1 MLHFKNQFCA
11 NNAKGFLFK
20 FCDGISRKLFLVL
33 KILTIPLLILTDIHS
48 THCIAAH
55 IKYWNKIC
63 LEKNIDSYIII
74 FDKKPK
80 KIPNLEPSQN
90 FEKKTFSWT
99 DSSSR
104 GIQFLQ
110 SRSLTFQYICKRWVT
125 CGSYWIPYREKI
137 RVSTVEIFQ
146 CHISFHQYFFC
157 SDTPTDTL

>member
-63 LEKNIDSYIII
+63 LEKNIDSYIIYI
-74 FDKKPK
+74 WLKTK
-80 KIPNLEPSQN
+80 KISKLRTLSKLWKKKLFPEQIQVVEVFNSYKAEALLFNIYVKDEWLVGVIEFHTGKK
-90 FEKKTFSWT
+90 FESLLLKYFSVIFH
-99 DSSSR
+99 S
-104 GIQFLQ
+104 INIFL
-110 SRSLTFQYICKRWVT
+110 L
-125 CGSYWIPYREKI
+125 
-137 RVSTVEIFQ
+137 
-146 CHISFHQYFFC
+146 
-157 SDTPTDTL
+157 